1 MIRLKK
7 SDLDV
12 IKQIAEETYPHEC
25 CGIMVGSVDGDIKSV
40 SELVPAI
47 NERTDSLANRYLITA
62 DFVQK
67 LEARLRGTGS
77 SIVGF
82 FHSHPDVPARPS
94 AYDQEHAWPWF
105 SYVIVSVQQGTPEEV
120 TSWELAEDR
129 SQFNRETME
138 TAFRTL
144 EEVEDHAS

>member
-1 MIRLKK
+1 MIRLKEN
-7 SDLDV
+7 DLES
-12 IKQIAEETYPHEC
+12 IQQIARETYPHEC
-25 CGIMVGSVDGDIKSV
+25 CGIMVGSVEGDVKSV
-40 SELVPAI
+40 SELIPAI

-94 AYDQEHAWPWF
+94 AYDQEHAWPWY
-105 SYVIVSVQQGTPEEV
+105 SYLIVSVIKGEAHEV
-120 TSWELAEDR
+120 LNWKLKDDR
-129 SQFNRETME
+129 S
-138 TAFRTL
+138 AFDP
-144 EEVEDHAS
+144 EDIEFV